1 MISFK
6 FKMRYNSVEEFKSD
20 MYRQDG
26 VSVMI
31 KCWSAI
37 VDHID
42 DEFSVVFDIN
52 EDGSVKF
59 EKYIDQCFY

>member
-6 FKMRYNSVEEFKSD
+6 FKMHYNSVEEFKSD
-20 MYRQDG
+20 MHRQDG

-31 KCWSAI
+31 QCWLAI

-42 DEFSVVFDIN
+42 DEFSVIFDIS

-59 EKYIDQCFY
+59 DRYEDQCFY

>member
-6 FKMRYNSVEEFKSD
+6 FKMSYNSVEEFKSD
-20 MYRQDG
+20 MHRQDG

-42 DEFSVVFDIN
+42 DEFSVIFDIS
-52 EDGSVKF
+52 EDGYVKF
-59 EKYIDQCFY
+59 DRYEYQCFY

>member
-20 MYRQDG
+20 MHRQDG

-42 DEFSVVFDIN
+42 DEFSVIFDIS

-59 EKYIDQCFY
+59 DRYEDQCLY

>member
-1 MISFK
+1 MISFE
-6 FKMRYNSVEEFKSD
+6 FKRRYNSVEEFKSD
-20 MYRQDG
+20 MHRQDG

-42 DEFSVVFDIN
+42 DEFSVIFDIS

-59 EKYIDQCFY
+59 DRYKDQCFY